1 MESND
6 FRKEAGE
13 SMGEG
18 RSEREKKHKGLLSH
32 SRREIGP
39 GSPLPPFLGKEIV
52 PFERAMVVSYRLSTV
67 TIALSL
73 TIRL

>member
-1 MESND
+1 
-6 FRKEAGE
+6 
-13 SMGEG
+13 MGEG

-39 GSPLPPFLGKEIV
+39 GSPLLPLLRKGMV
-52 PFERAMVVSYRLSTV
+52 PFERAMVYSYRLSTV

-73 TIRL
+73 TICL